1 MRQLKYLA
9 MVSILIC
16 CTSSCSNKSNVDTG
30 DSSQADTT
38 QTEMTTPADHIVT
51 PESARTLAKKVSNNE
66 VLTSDDYNAML
77 DYVLAMGSKMGEAM
91 KKVDIDALTKI
102 PEEYPESDIF
112 LKALEDAAA
121 SNKLDK
127 SQLDKAKQFKKL
139 IGEDEI

>member
-38 QTEMTTPADHIVT
+38 QTEMTTPEDHIVT

-77 DYVLAMGSKMGEAM
+77 DYVLAIGSKMGEAM

-127 SQLDKAKQFKKL
+127 GQLDKAKQFKKL

>member
-9 MVSILIC
+9 MVSLLIC
-16 CTSSCSNKSNVDTG
+16 CISSCSNKSNTDTG

-38 QTEMTTPADHIVT
+38 QTVMTIPVDHIVT

-127 SQLDKAKQFKKL
+127 GQLDKAKQFKKL

>member
-77 DYVLAMGSKMGEAM
+77 DYVLVMGTKMSEAM
-91 KKVDIDALTKI
+91 KNMDIDTLTKI

-127 SQLDKAKQFKKL
+127 DQLDKAKQFKKL

>member
-9 MVSILIC
+9 MVSLLIC
-16 CTSSCSNKSNVDTG
+16 CISSCSNKSNTDTG

-77 DYVLAMGSKMGEAM
+77 DYVLAMGSKMGERTRSS
-91 KKVDIDALTKI
+91 IRRRR
-102 PEEYPESDIF
+102 
-112 LKALEDAAA
+112 
-121 SNKLDK
+121 
-127 SQLDKAKQFKKL
+127 
-139 IGEDEI
+139 

>member
-1 MRQLKYLA
+1 MRQLKYPA
-9 MVSILIC
+9 MVSLLIC
-16 CTSSCSNKSNVDTG
+16 CISSCSNKSNVDTG
-30 DSSQADTT
+30 DSSQADTI
-38 QTEMTTPADHIVT
+38 QTEMTTPADHEVN

-77 DYVLAMGSKMGEAM
+77 DYVLVMGTKMGEAM
-91 KKVDIDALTKI
+91 KNVDIDALTKI

-127 SQLDKAKQFKKL
+127 DQLDKAKQFKKL

>member
-9 MVSILIC
+9 MVSLLIC

-30 DSSQADTT
+30 DSLQADTT
-38 QTEMTTPADHIVT
+38 QTVMTTPVDHIVT

-77 DYVLAMGSKMGEAM
+77 DYVLVMGTKMSEAM
-91 KKVDIDALTKI
+91 KKADIDALTKI

-127 SQLDKAKQFKKL
+127 GQLDKAKQFKKL

>member
-1 MRQLKYLA
+1 
-9 MVSILIC
+9 MVSLLIC
-16 CTSSCSNKSNVDTG
+16 CISSCSNKSNTDTG

-38 QTEMTTPADHIVT
+38 QTVMTTPVDHIVT

-127 SQLDKAKQFKKL
+127 GQLDKAKQFKKL

>member
-9 MVSILIC
+9 MVSLLIC
-16 CTSSCSNKSNVDTG
+16 CISSCSNKSNTDTG
-30 DSSQADTT
+30 DSSQADTI
-38 QTEMTTPADHIVT
+38 QTEMTTPVDHIVT
-51 PESARTLAKKVSNNE
+51 PESARTLAKKVS
-66 VLTSDDYNAML
+66 
-77 DYVLAMGSKMGEAM
+77 MGSKMGEAM

-127 SQLDKAKQFKKL
+127 GQLDKAKQFKKL

>member
-66 VLTSDDYNAML
+66 VLNSDDYNAML

-127 SQLDKAKQFKKL
+127 GQLDKAKQFKKL

>member
-9 MVSILIC
+9 MVSLLIC
-16 CTSSCSNKSNVDTG
+16 CISSCSNKSNTDTG

-38 QTEMTTPADHIVT
+38 QTVMTTPVDHIVT

-77 DYVLAMGSKMGEAM
+77 DYILAMGSKMGEAM

-127 SQLDKAKQFKKL
+127 GQLDKAKQFKKL

>member
-9 MVSILIC
+9 MVSLLIC
-16 CTSSCSNKSNVDTG
+16 CISSCSNKSNTDTG

-51 PESARTLAKKVSNNE
+51 PELARTLAKKVSNNE

-127 SQLDKAKQFKKL
+127 GQLDKAKQFKKL

>member
-1 MRQLKYLA
+1 MRYFKFCVT
-9 MVSILIC
+9 VSVLMFCI
-16 CTSSCSNKSNVDTG
+16 SSCTG
-30 DSSQADTT
+30 NGKTSTDDQAKAYTM
-38 QTEMTTPADHIVT
+38 QKEMTKPVDNNVT

-127 SQLDKAKQFKKL
+127 DQLAKAKQFKRL

>member
-1 MRQLKYLA
+1 

-127 SQLDKAKQFKKL
+127 DQLDKAKQFKKL

>member
-38 QTEMTTPADHIVT
+38 QTVMTTPADHIVT

-127 SQLDKAKQFKKL
+127 DQLDKAKQFKKL

>member
-77 DYVLAMGSKMGEAM
+77 DYVLVMGTKMSEAM

-127 SQLDKAKQFKKL
+127 DQLDKAKQFKKL

>member
-1 MRQLKYLA
+1 
-9 MVSILIC
+9 MVSLLIC
-16 CTSSCSNKSNVDTG
+16 CISSCSNKSNTDTG

-127 SQLDKAKQFKKL
+127 GQLDKAKQFKKL

>member
-1 MRQLKYLA
+1 MRQLKYPA
-9 MVSILIC
+9 MVSLLIC
-16 CTSSCSNKSNVDTG
+16 CISSCSNKSNTDTG

-38 QTEMTTPADHIVT
+38 QTVMTTPVDHIVT

-77 DYVLAMGSKMGEAM
+77 DYVLTMGSKMGEAM

-127 SQLDKAKQFKKL
+127 GQLDKAKQFKKL

>member
-9 MVSILIC
+9 MVSLLIC

-38 QTEMTTPADHIVT
+38 QTEMTTPVDHIVT

-77 DYVLAMGSKMGEAM
+77 DYVLAMGSKMSEAM

-127 SQLDKAKQFKKL
+127 GQLDKAKQFKKL

>member
-9 MVSILIC
+9 MVSLLIC
-16 CTSSCSNKSNVDTG
+16 CTSSCSNKGNMDTG
-30 DSSQADTT
+30 DSAQADAI
-38 QTEMTTPADHIVT
+38 QTEMITPADHKVSSEIY
-51 PESARTLAKKVSNNE
+51 RTLAKKVSDNE
-66 VLTSDDYNAML
+66 ALTSDDYNAML
-77 DYVLAMGSKMGEAM
+77 DYVLAMGTKMSEAM
-91 KKVDIDALTKI
+91 KKADIDALTKI

-127 SQLDKAKQFKKL
+127 DQLDKAKQFKKL

>member
-9 MVSILIC
+9 MVSLLIC
-16 CTSSCSNKSNVDTG
+16 CISSCSNKSNTDTG

-66 VLTSDDYNAML
+66 VLTTDDYNAML

-127 SQLDKAKQFKKL
+127 GQLDKAKQFKKL

>member
-9 MVSILIC
+9 MVSFLIC
-16 CTSSCSNKSNVDTG
+16 CTSSCSNKSNLDTG
-30 DSSQADTT
+30 DSAQADSI
-38 QTEMTTPADHIVT
+38 QTEMTTPADHEVS
-51 PESARTLAKKVSNNE
+51 PETYRVLAKKVSDNE

-77 DYVLAMGSKMGEAM
+77 DYVLVMGTKMSEAM

-127 SQLDKAKQFKKL
+127 DQLDKAKQFKKL

>member
-9 MVSILIC
+9 MVSLLIC

-30 DSSQADTT
+30 DSSHADTT
-38 QTEMTTPADHIVT
+38 QTVMTTPVDHIVT

-77 DYVLAMGSKMGEAM
+77 DYVLVMGTKMSEAM
-91 KKVDIDALTKI
+91 KKADIDALTKI

-127 SQLDKAKQFKKL
+127 GQLDKAKQFKKL

>member
-1 MRQLKYLA
+1 

-30 DSSQADTT
+30 DSAQADAI

-51 PESARTLAKKVSNNE
+51 PESARSLAKKVSNNE
-66 VLTSDDYNAML
+66 ALTSDDYNAML
-77 DYVLAMGSKMGEAM
+77 DYVLVMGTKMGEAM
-91 KKVDIDALTKI
+91 NKVDIDALTKI

-127 SQLDKAKQFKKL
+127 DQLAKARKFKEL
-139 IGEDEI
+139 IGRDEI

>member
-1 MRQLKYLA
+1 MRRLKYLA
-9 MVSILIC
+9 MVSLLIC
-16 CTSSCSNKSNVDTG
+16 CISSCSNKSNTDTG

-38 QTEMTTPADHIVT
+38 QTEMTTPVDHIVT

-66 VLTSDDYNAML
+66 ILTSDDYNAML

-127 SQLDKAKQFKKL
+127 GQLDKAKQFKKL

>member
-9 MVSILIC
+9 MVSLLIC
-16 CTSSCSNKSNVDTG
+16 CISSCYNRSNVDTG

-127 SQLDKAKQFKKL
+127 GQLDKAKQFKKL

>member
-9 MVSILIC
+9 MVSLLIC
-16 CTSSCSNKSNVDTG
+16 CISSCSNKSNTDTG

-38 QTEMTTPADHIVT
+38 QTVMTTSVDHIVT

-77 DYVLAMGSKMGEAM
+77 DYVLVMGSKMGEAM

-127 SQLDKAKQFKKL
+127 DQLDKAKQFKKL

>member
-16 CTSSCSNKSNVDTG
+16 CISSCSNKSNVDTG

-38 QTEMTTPADHIVT
+38 QTVMTTPVDNIVT

-77 DYVLAMGSKMGEAM
+77 DYVLAMGTKMSEAM

-127 SQLDKAKQFKKL
+127 DQLDKAKQFKKL

>member
-9 MVSILIC
+9 MVFLLIC
-16 CTSSCSNKSNVDTG
+16 CISSCSNKSNTDTG

-91 KKVDIDALTKI
+91 KKVDIDVLTKI

-127 SQLDKAKQFKKL
+127 DQLDKAKQFKKL

>member
-9 MVSILIC
+9 MVSLLIC

-38 QTEMTTPADHIVT
+38 QTVMTTPVDHIVT

-77 DYVLAMGSKMGEAM
+77 DYVLVMGTKMSEAM
-91 KKVDIDALTKI
+91 KKADIDALTKI

-127 SQLDKAKQFKKL
+127 GQLDKAKQFKKL